1 MGRMLV
7 RAIHEA
13 KDLSLAAAVEYAGH
27 VQLGADAGT
36 VAGVGLLDREL
47 GADLD
52 GALATGDVA
61 IDFTAPQA
69 TIKHLDQYVAA
80 GKPLVIGTTG
90 FTAEQ
95 RALIERAATRLPIV
109 LSANMSL
116 GVNLL
121 AELVAQAARAL
132 PASYDAELVELHHR
146 LKKDS
151 PSGTALLL
159 GEALAR
165 GRQVRLADQ
174 VRHGREGLV
183 GERPTGEIGMH
194 AVRGGDVIGDHT
206 VYFLGPGER
215 LELSHRAST
224 RETFAQG
231 ALAAARWLVGKPAG
245 LYSMKDVLGL

>member
-1 MGRMLV
+1 MSTRVVIPGAAGRMGRMLV

-13 KDLSLAAAVEYAGH
+13 KDLSLAAAVEHAGH

-95 RALIERAATRLPIV
+95 RALIERAA
-109 LSANMSL
+109 N
-116 GVNLL
+116 
-121 AELVAQAARAL
+121 
-132 PASYDAELVELHHR
+132 
-146 LKKDS
+146 
-151 PSGTALLL
+151 
-159 GEALAR
+159 
-165 GRQVRLADQ
+165 GRRKVRLQ
-174 VRHGREGLV
+174 VS
-183 GERPTGEIGMH
+183 M
-194 AVRGGDVIGDHT
+194 
-206 VYFLGPGER
+206 PGYETKE
-215 LELSHRAST
+215 LEVEVTANENKEVPVT
-224 RETFAQG
+224 
-231 ALAAARWLVGKPAG
+231 LAPKG
-245 LYSMKDVLGL
+245 